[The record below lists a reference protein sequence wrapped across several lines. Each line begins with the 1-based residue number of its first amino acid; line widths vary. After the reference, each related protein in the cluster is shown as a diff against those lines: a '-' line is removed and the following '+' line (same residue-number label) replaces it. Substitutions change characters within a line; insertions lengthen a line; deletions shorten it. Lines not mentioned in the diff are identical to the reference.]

1 MSEHAVEGILPVQK
15 TTAAEYI
22 TLVKPGIIGLVIIAA
37 LAGIYLGGRVAEYNL
52 SLILWTLGGLGTATA
67 GSALL
72 NNCFD
77 RDIDRLM
84 ARTSMRALALGKV
97 SPGKAVLT
105 GLGLILFSVALLAI
119 EVNGATALLTAIAAG
134 GYVFLYG
141 VILKRRSPL
150 ANQIGGLAG
159 ALPPLIGYAAVTGG
173 IDATALILFAIV
185 AIWQQPHA
193 LSLALKYRDQYARA
207 SIPVI
212 PVAKGIQATKVRIF
226 IYTIFLLP
234 VTTLLF
240 FANVTGPAYL
250 MTAVVLGIVYL
261 ALAVKFLRSTRQ
273 YDMFLFFFSILYLT
287 LLFTA
292 MILDVM

>member
-1 MSEHAVEGILPVQK
+1 MNGHAVETILPVR

-22 TLVKPGIIGLVIIAA
+22 TLVKPGIIGLVLVAA
-37 LAGIYLGGRVAEYNL
+37 LTGIYLGGQGGGYNL
-52 SLILWTLGGLGTATA
+52 STILWTLGGLGTATA

-72 NNCFD
+72 NNYFD

-84 ARTSMRALALGKV
+84 ERTAARALALGKV
-97 SPGKAVLT
+97 SPNKALLTALVL
-105 GLGLILFSVALLAI
+105 IFFSITALAI
-119 EVNGATALLTAIAAG
+119 EVNAATALLTATAAC

-173 IDATALILFAIV
+173 VDGTALILFAIV
-185 AIWQQPHA
+185 ALWQQPHA
-193 LSLALKYRDQYARA
+193 LSLALKYKDQYARA
-207 SIPVI
+207 AIPVI
-212 PVAKGIQATKVRIF
+212 PVAKGVYATKVRIF

-234 VTTLLF
+234 VSTLLF
-240 FANVTGPAYL
+240 FAHITGTAYL
-250 MTAVVLGIVYL
+250 GAAVALGLVYL
-261 ALAVKFLRSTRQ
+261 VLAVKFLRSPRQ

-292 MILDVM
+292 MILNVA